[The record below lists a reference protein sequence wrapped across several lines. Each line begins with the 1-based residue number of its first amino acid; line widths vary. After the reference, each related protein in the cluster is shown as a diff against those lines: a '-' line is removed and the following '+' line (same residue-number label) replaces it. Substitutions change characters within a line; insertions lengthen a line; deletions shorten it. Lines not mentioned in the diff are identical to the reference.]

1 MRAAVGPSVPVV
13 VAGRDLPAGRQVDVA
28 ALAVRR
34 VPARYAP
41 ADRIASP
48 DEVAGLRPRVAVPA
62 GRDVTLPVLDTGGGP
77 QLRPGERV
85 ADLVATGDPK
95 LVQPGTRVDLLVTRD
110 GGGEGGAT
118 RLALEDA
125 EVLRAESAPDD
136 PTGETQGRRVAV
148 GLRVTV
154 KQAVYLAAAQN
165 FASELRILPRGPGDE
180 RRGADGTV
188 ARSTLEGL
196 G

>member
-1 MRAAVGPSVPVV
+1 PG
-13 VAGRDLPAGRQVDVA
+13 
-28 ALAVRR
+28 
-34 VPARYAP
+34 
-41 ADRIASP
+41 
-48 DEVAGLRPRVAVPA
+48 EVAGLRPRVAVPA
-62 GRDVTLPVLDTGGGP
+62 GRDVTLPLVDTGGGP
-77 QLRPGERV
+77 QLRSGERIADVV
-85 ADLVATGDPK
+85 AIGDAK
-95 LVQPGTRVDLLVTRD
+95 VIQPGTRVDLLVTRD

-136 PTGETQGRRVAV
+136 PSGESQGRRVAV

-154 KQAVYLAAAQN
+154 KQAVYLAAAQT
-165 FASELRILPRGPGDE
+165 FASELRLLPRGPGDE
-180 RRGADGTV
+180 KRGASGTI